1 MLSKDMRYQVEADFD
16 LSDSMRETLT
26 KLYQPLIGAD
36 AFVLYFSLLSMKK
49 GSFQELA
56 DMVNFDLPK
65 LERARIKLEEAS
77 LLVTYLKDQH
87 YLLCLNAPLEYRKFL
102 YHDVFGRLLILTM
115 GIAYYE
121 NCLKANPE
129 IDKSE
134 YTNISA
140 KMDKSIL
147 YRFTKAQEE
156 RFSQSRA
163 LRKNTIIDQNEL
175 FTGISAF
182 RFPYEHR
189 TQHNI
194 NAILEIAELY
204 ELPLEIIKELYLKA
218 YDSNTNSFDIED
230 YKRRVRNKK
239 FSKENAIS
247 YQIACVDFL
256 RRFQNSG
263 AVSDANAKALEKLKN
278 KYNLANEVIN
288 VIVEYCLK
296 QHDMKLIWGIID
308 TIAAEFDR
316 LKINDYQAALKQ
328 ISSSRYKKSS
338 PQKKITTPSW
348 MTTKRET
355 KSGKI
360 KDEEYDPEAYSK
372 AIERLSKK

>member
-1 MLSKDMRYQVEADFD
+1 MLNKEMRYQVEADFD

-26 KLYQPLIGAD
+26 KLYQPLMGAD
-36 AFVLYFSLLSMKK
+36 AFVLYFSLLSLKK

-65 LERARIKLEEAS
+65 LERARIKLEELS
-77 LLVTYLKDQH
+77 LLLTYLKDQH

-102 YHDVFGRLLILTM
+102 YHDVFGRLLLLTM
-115 GIAYYE
+115 GVAYYE

-134 YTNISA
+134 YINVSA

-147 YRFTKAQEE
+147 YRFTPAQEE
-156 RFSQSRA
+156 RFSSSRL
-163 LRKNTIIDQNEL
+163 LRKNTVIDQNEL
-175 FTGISAF
+175 FAGISAF

-189 TQHNI
+189 TQANI
-194 NAILEIAELY
+194 EAILEVAELY
-204 ELPLEIIKELYLKA
+204 ELPLELVKELFLKA
-218 YDSNTNSFDIED
+218 YDSNTNTFDIAD

-239 FSKENAIS
+239 FSKENSIS
-247 YQIACVDFL
+247 YQQPCVAFL
-256 RRFQNSG
+256 GRFQNSG
-263 AVSDANAKALEKLKN
+263 AVSDANAKALEKLKS

-316 LKINDYQAALKQ
+316 LKINDYQAALKHLN
-328 ISSSRYKKSS
+328 SARYKKTAAE
-338 PQKKITTPSW
+338 KKVNTPAW
-348 MTTKRET
+348 ITTKREV

-360 KDEEYDPEAYSK
+360 NDDEYDPEAYNK